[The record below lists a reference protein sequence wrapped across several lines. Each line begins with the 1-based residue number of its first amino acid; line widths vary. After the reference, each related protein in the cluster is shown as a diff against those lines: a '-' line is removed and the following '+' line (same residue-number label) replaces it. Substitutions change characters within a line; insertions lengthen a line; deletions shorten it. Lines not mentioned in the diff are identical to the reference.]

1 MQCVYK
7 LSYSMVVFA
16 WFNQGIRKVKSRS
29 GVCYNIF
36 LNFCDAKKRHKSDH
50 LSVQTSSKLLV
61 GCKKN
66 TSSRITWSRIGGCL
80 RQKNTSIS
88 DSENNKIQRS
98 RPSNCK
104 TPDFQKL
111 YRATLSWQL
120 GMSGV
125 DIAALQETTLEGSG
139 MIKEIVFSIFWS
151 GVEAGERSQAG
162 VSLAVRNDFLKK
174 MKTLPKV
181 ISDSIIVMRLPLSN
195 NKLNLRR

>member
-1 MQCVYK
+1 
-7 LSYSMVVFA
+7 
-16 WFNQGIRKVKSRS
+16 
-29 GVCYNIF
+29 
-36 LNFCDAKKRHKSDH
+36 
-50 LSVQTSSKLLV
+50 
-61 GCKKN
+61 
-66 TSSRITWSRIGGCL
+66 
-80 RQKNTSIS
+80 
-88 DSENNKIQRS
+88 
-98 RPSNCK
+98 
-104 TPDFQKL
+104 
-111 YRATLSWQL
+111 
-120 GMSGV
+120 MSGV